1 MSLRDYAV
9 ARDNFCLDP
18 LGYNDPRFAFPCC
31 VCRNK
36 DKGDQEEPCRTCDHN
51 VNAVKDD
58 TANAGIERPQKPQE
72 GRSA

>member
-18 LGYNDPRFAFPCC
+18 LGYTNTMFSFPCC

-36 DKGDQEEPCRTCDHN
+36 LKEASQEPCRTCDHN
-51 VNAVKDD
+51 INAVRK
-58 TANAGIERPQKPQE
+58 QE
-72 GRSA
+72 PHHE